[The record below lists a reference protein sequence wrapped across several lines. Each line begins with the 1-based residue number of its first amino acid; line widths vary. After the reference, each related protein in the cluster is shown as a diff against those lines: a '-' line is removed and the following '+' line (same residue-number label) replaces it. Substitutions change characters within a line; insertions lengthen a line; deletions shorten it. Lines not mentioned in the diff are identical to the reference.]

1 MKKFSL
7 IKSRIRKFADSQ
19 SIKIS
24 EIYAKTGITDGTFSN
39 SSGITEDNLLK
50 LFSYYKQINANWLI
64 TGEGEM
70 LNTTTES
77 AEKNNDTIV
86 AQKKLIAMQEKEIA
100 RLEQELSA
108 IKSANKSQGSIATR
122 VAPHPEELTDK

>member
-7 IKSRIRKFADSQ
+7 IKSRIREFADSQ
-19 SIKIS
+19 GIKIS

-50 LFSYYKQINANWLI
+50 LFSYYNQINANWLI

-70 LNTTTES
+70 LKTTTES

-108 IKSANKSQGSIATR
+108 TKSANKPQGSIATR
-122 VAPHPEELTDK
+122 VAPHPEELNK